1 MVIVD
6 AISELKILSDGLTL
20 LYVEDNEGLRKKAER
35 LIKKVFSDVIT
46 ASNGEEGYLLFQK
59 YKPQIVLTDIRMPK
73 VGGIEMIEM
82 IKKIDPSTQFII
94 TSAFDDKEYL
104 LKAIHSG
111 VFEYLRKPVKV
122 DELIDALFRCAQS
135 ISTDESS
142 ALFNTYM
149 EDMLNYQSDILV
161 LISNQKLIF
170 VNQMF
175 LDFFNVT
182 TLDQFYSKHP
192 DFWLLLLQHKGFL
205 YNHDDINC
213 LTEAI
218 KEPGKLFHTKIADQT
233 SQNRHFILKMHPLP
247 KKKNSYIM
255 SLNDITDLNL
265 LSLFDS
271 KAVEE
276 DKKFYDRSTL
286 VNLLNIIHKN
296 DAEIKIHN
304 FYKVLTITN
313 LGLIAHIDQ
322 EHVILKTTYMQQKAT
337 QFQKN
342 ILISS
347 DIFPSA
353 ILCEPIL
360 KIDFEQQTII
370 FKEMR
375 FLPRNPTQR
384 RAVRV
389 VPEEHHSVSLFFENR
404 KFYGDVTI
412 SDISIEAVKLEV
424 NALPAGLKVKTKVNV
439 DIVLEYDRKPLII
452 NTPAHVLRIDEMARS
467 FAIVLILELIPQHK
481 KQIIDYVAKRQ
492 MNLIREF
499 KGLQFG

>member
-1 MVIVD
+1 MVAADVM
-6 AISELKILSDGLTL
+6 SELQVISDGLTL
-20 LYVEDNEGLRKKAER
+20 LYVEDNEGLRVKAER

-59 YKPQIVLTDIRMPK
+59 HKPQIVLTDIRMPK
-73 VGGIEMIEM
+73 VDGIEMIDM
-82 IKKIDPSTQFII
+82 IKKIEPSTKFII

-111 VFEYLRKPVKV
+111 VFEYLKKPVKV
-122 DELIDALFRCAQS
+122 DELVDTLLRCVKS
-135 ISTDESS
+135 ISTDENST
-142 ALFNTYM
+142 LFNTYM
-149 EDMLNYQSDILV
+149 EDMLNYQSDILI
-161 LISNQKLIF
+161 LFSNKKLVF

-175 LDFFNVT
+175 LDFFNVA
-182 TLDQFYSKHP
+182 TLDEFYNKHP
-192 DFWLLLLQHKGFL
+192 DFGSLLLQHKGFL
-205 YNHDDINC
+205 YNHDDSDWF
-213 LTEAI
+213 TEATR
-218 KEPGKLFHTKIADQT
+218 EPGKLFHSKIADQT
-233 SQNRHFILKMHPLP
+233 LQNRHFILKMHPLP
-247 KKKNSYIM
+247 RKNNSYIM

-271 KAVEE
+271 KAVED

-286 VNLLNIIHKN
+286 VNLMKIIHKN

-304 FYKVLTITN
+304 FYKGLTITN
-313 LGLIAHIDQ
+313 LGLIIHIDQ

-347 DIFPSA
+347 EIFPSA
-353 ILCEPIL
+353 ILCEPII
-360 KIDFEQQTII
+360 KIDFDQQTII

-404 KFYGDVTI
+404 KFYGEVKV
-412 SDISIEAVKLEV
+412 SDISIEAVKLEL

-452 NTPAHVLRIDEMARS
+452 NTPAEVLRIDEMSRN
-467 FAIVLILELIPQHK
+467 FNIVLLFELIPQHK